1 MQRTIILYE
10 SRYGTTEVIAKNL
23 SLILGPSKYCKIED
37 FKKSDKD
44 FEFFVIGS
52 PVYNEKIQLKTLK
65 FLEDN
70 IEWIKDKRIA
80 VFCTCISTKKE
91 YEYINKL
98 LGILDNS
105 VVYFRALGGIIQ
117 LDKLNSEDYRAI
129 ELFCNKVTMPFVDIN
144 MYDINKVI
152 EFGIDVK
159 NIRDEFIKRV
169 PGTQLLKGIEE
180 FLNAHNTCT
189 LCTASSIGVRG
200 TPIEYSYK
208 DGYIYII
215 TEGGEKFA
223 NILLNNKVSISIY
236 DNYQSM
242 MKLGGMQITGEASII
257 YSNTDEY
264 KKILY
269 LKEINPDSIGD
280 FSVNMNIIKIKMR
293 KVEFLYSKF
302 KNMGYDIK
310 QIYLFN

>member
-23 SLILGPSKYCKIED
+23 SLILGPSKYCRIED

-52 PVYNEKIQLKTLK
+52 PVYNEKVQLKILK

-70 IEWIKDKRIA
+70 IEWIKDKRVA
-80 VFCTCISTKKE
+80 VFCTCISMKKE
-91 YEYINKL
+91 YEYINQL
-98 LGILDNS
+98 LGILGNS
-105 VVYFRALGGIIQ
+105 VVCFRALGGIIQ
-117 LDKLNSEDYRAI
+117 LDKLNLEDYRAI
-129 ELFCNKVTMPFVDIN
+129 ELFCNKVNMPFIDID

-152 EFGIDVK
+152 EFGIEIK
-159 NIRDEFIKRV
+159 NIRDDFIKRV
-169 PGTQLLKGIEE
+169 PKTQLLKGVEE

-189 LCTASSIGVRG
+189 LCTSSSIGVRG
-200 TPIEYSYK
+200 TPIGYSYK
-208 DGYIYII
+208 DGHIYII

-223 NILLNNKVSISIY
+223 NIILNNRVSITIY
-236 DNYQSM
+236 DNYQGM
-242 MKLGGMQITGEASII
+242 MKLSGMQIAGEASIVCN
-257 YSNTDEY
+257 NTDEY

-269 LKEINPDSIGD
+269 LTGIDPDTIKS

-310 QIYLFN
+310 QTYLFN